1 LRNPSIRK
9 FDHEFTYSGLNA
21 ALGHEP
27 FGGELKVERLGPNG
41 ASKYVDLTPLN
52 TLPYMQIGAVSFG
65 HWVFEFGIYL

>member
-1 LRNPSIRK
+1 LYSPSIQK
-9 FDHEFTYSGLNA
+9 FDHEFTYSGFSA

-52 TLPYMQIGAVSFG
+52 TLPYLQSEQLVS
-65 HWVFEFGIYL
+65 VIEISNFEFI